1 MTRTIYA
8 TMENGTRIGAVL
20 DSARGQILVH
30 IVGDGVVG
38 WYNFPHEKLT
48 PATLLATVQK

>member
-1 MTRTIYA
+1 MSRTVYA
-8 TMENGTRIGAVL
+8 TMKDGTRIGAVL
-20 DSARGQILVH
+20 DPERGQILVH
-30 IVGDGVVG
+30 IVNGGMVG

>member
-1 MTRTIYA
+1 MAKTVYA
-8 TMENGTRIGAVL
+8 TLENGVRIGAVQ
-20 DSARGQILVH
+20 DDGRILVY
-30 IVGDGVVG
+30 IVNGGMVG